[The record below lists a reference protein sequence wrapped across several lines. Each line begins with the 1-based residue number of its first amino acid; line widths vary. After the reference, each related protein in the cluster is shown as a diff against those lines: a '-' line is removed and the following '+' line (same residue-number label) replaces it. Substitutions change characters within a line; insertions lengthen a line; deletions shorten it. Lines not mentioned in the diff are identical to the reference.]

1 MGYSSRRGC
10 LVRIVVFI
18 FIALILYSLFS
29 GLYFVIKDK
38 GQSDR
43 AIKALTWRVVLSI
56 AIFAILML
64 SFHFGLINGRI

>member
-1 MGYSSRRGC
+1 M
-10 LVRIVVFI
+10 RIVVFI

-29 GLYFVIKDK
+29 GLYFVVKDK

-43 AIKALTWRVVLSI
+43 AVKALTWRVVLSI

-64 SFHFGLINGRI
+64 SFHFGLIGGKI

>member
-1 MGYSSRRGC
+1 M
-10 LVRIVVFI
+10 RIVVFI

-29 GLYFVIKDK
+29 GLYFVLKDK

-43 AIKALTWRVVLSI
+43 AVKALTWRVVLSI

-64 SFHFGLINGRI
+64 SFHFGLIGSRI

>member
-1 MGYSSRRGC
+1 LGYSPQRGRR
-10 LVRIVVFI
+10 VRIVVFI

-29 GLYFVIKDK
+29 GLYFVVKDK

-43 AIKALTWRVVLSI
+43 AVKALTWRVVLSI

-64 SFHFGLINGRI
+64 SFHFGLIGGKI

>member
-1 MGYSSRRGC
+1 M
-10 LVRIVVFI
+10 RIVVFI

-43 AIKALTWRVVLSI
+43 AVKALTWRVVLSI
-56 AIFAILML
+56 TIFAILML
-64 SFHFGLINGRI
+64 SFHFGLIKGRI